1 MLKPIESKKGKVSDA
16 EWNARRELAAAYRLV
31 AREGWTH
38 LVNNHISL
46 RVPGRHDHF
55 LINAFGLLYNRL
67 VGNPALAESLAKSR
81 DGRRS
86 AWLRIEWPL
95 PAGDAPP
102 SQIVWRGAAIHKLA
116 TAQTATETR

>member
-1 MLKPIESKKGKVSDA
+1 MGELVADFDFVRSLAIDPESHAPLDRVFHTIQS
-16 EWNARRELAAAYRLV
+16 LAATIV
-31 AREGWTH
+31 ADPE
-38 LVNNHISL
+38 
-46 RVPGRHDHF
+46 
-55 LINAFGLLYNRL
+55 NAFGLLYNRL